1 MWRLY
6 TYWRIEEKDGGV
18 YVQNES
24 VSLTRTVPVLLAFI
38 VNPLV
43 KSIPRNVLIHLL
55 TDTRNAVEKA
65 QAKSSTPAAELPK
78 KDGMGVG
85 SAEMSRWADTLFWGM
100 APAISRR
107 RELAKA
113 TFC

>member
-24 VSLTRTVPVLLAFI
+24 VSLSRPVPALLAFI

-55 TDTRNAVEKA
+55 TDTRNAVVKA
-65 QAKSSTPAAELPK
+65 EATPSAPAAEPPK
-78 KDGMGVG
+78 NDGAGFA
-85 SAEMSRWADTLFWGM
+85 SAKITRSADALYTVRLL
-100 APAISRR
+100 SRR
-107 RELAKA
+107 RELATA
-113 TFC
+113 TFY

>member
-1 MWRLY
+1 MPPELLKNLV
-6 TYWRIEEKDGGV
+6 ELGSFGV
-18 YVQNES
+18 
-24 VSLTRTVPVLLAFI
+24 
-38 VNPLV
+38 LV
-43 KSIPRNVLIHLL
+43 YVLIHLL